1 MSGPDNEH
9 GPPRATPTIQSATR
23 ARPPMQMTLGWVL
36 GAGGVALLVLGVALL
51 AFWEVALFR
60 ITTFDHN
67 FTGATCGTPL
77 NNPGW
82 ATGSPCHGAVNRQT
96 GAAWLLM
103 TGGLASLVG
112 VVVAAAPFQTRPHR
126 QRARPDRDVHTR
138 SDSPKP
144 SNGTR

>member
-1 MSGPDNEH
+1 
-9 GPPRATPTIQSATR
+9 
-23 ARPPMQMTLGWVL
+23 MQMTLGWVL

-126 QRARPDRDVHTR
+126 QRGRPASSARLSGFRYR
-138 SDSPKP
+138 SRPSPAA
-144 SNGTR
+144 SGQRSVWH